1 MRIVR
6 LSWHPTRDL
15 QSKNPI
21 HHGRIN
27 VFTLNT
33 RVMIERGATRGEKK
47 KGIKIKNSRLKHK
60 RDRGWAKMEYAQGR
74 EEKKGRR
81 SAL

>member
-60 RDRGWAKMEYAQGR
+60 REKWDGKYAQGR

>member
-1 MRIVR
+1 MSLDALCSNAQLSSDRDVLRIVR

-15 QSKNPI
+15 QK
-21 HHGRIN
+21 
-27 VFTLNT
+27 
-33 RVMIERGATRGEKK
+33 RGATRGEKK

-60 RDRGWAKMEYAQGR
+60 REKWDGKYAQGR